1 MKKLIFLLLVL
12 VILFP
17 LGAKY
22 SPSFTLNA
30 GFDTLFYNSNAYPSL
45 RAGLELSPVSYR
57 INRVTFSIP
66 LSINYV
72 RESLSR
78 GGLLSPSFYKNGVGI
93 EVLLDNNRYGGS
105 IAVFY
110 GYEHYREERALMKYI
125 EARAGFHLLLDSH
138 ISLFVPV
145 SYTYTPSGDEVS
157 ISLGVRI
164 GGEI

>member
-1 MKKLIFLLLVL
+1 MKKLIILILSLL
-12 VILFP
+12 ILFP

-22 SPSFTLNA
+22 SPSFTLNT

-57 INRVTFSIP
+57 VKSVTLSVP
-66 LSINYV
+66 LSISYV
-72 RESLSR
+72 GESLSSS
-78 GGLLSPSFYKNGVGI
+78 GLLSPSFYKNGIGI

-138 ISLFVPV
+138 ISLFAPV
-145 SYTYTPSGDEVS
+145 SYTYTPSGDEIS
-157 ISLGVRI
+157 ISLGLRI